1 MLRLIEQ
8 RIAASD
14 IDVRHRDALIRLRHL
29 LEEEIVAEAES
40 EAAGDYR
47 EAA

>member
-14 IDVRHRDALIRLRHL
+14 IDVRHRDALIRLRQL

-40 EAAGDYR
+40 EAVGKQR